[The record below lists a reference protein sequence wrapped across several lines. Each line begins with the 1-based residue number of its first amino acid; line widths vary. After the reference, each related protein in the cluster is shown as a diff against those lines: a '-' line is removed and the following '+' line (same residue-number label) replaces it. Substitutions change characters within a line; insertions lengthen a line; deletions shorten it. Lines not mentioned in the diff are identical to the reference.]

1 MCEWVVSH
9 VWMSQV
15 PCVNESCHMC
25 EWVMSHVWMSHVTCV
40 NESCHMCEWV
50 TKPRNLLAHNKPRDL
65 HARLRYIRVYV
76 YAYVYI
82 YIYMYIHVYLVK
94 YLLQASQPTRVDSYK
109 NDWKKCYIYSYIHVW
124 VYIYTYIYI
133 YIYIY
138 IYTYVHILIPCA
150 CTCIFIGFSKI
161 QRATDWSNSTL
172 KYWKAQ
178 RTKQKCSFTRFACRY
193 SLASS

>member
-1 MCEWVVSH
+1 MSH
-9 VWMSQV
+9 VWMSHV
-15 PCVNESCHMC
+15 TCVNESCHMC

-40 NESCHMCEWV
+40 NELRSLAIYLHTTSHV
-50 TKPRNLLAHNKPRDL
+50 TYM
-65 HARLRYIRVYV
+65 HALDIYV
-76 YAYVYI
+76 YMFMHMYI

-109 NDWKKCYIYSYIHVW
+109 NYWKKCYIYSYIHVW